1 RALDDLKRA
10 ADAGENTMYKVLE
23 CVKAGGTMG
32 EICDVFR
39 AVYGEYRE
47 PAII

>member
-1 RALDDLKRA
+1 MYPIVDAVRARVSL
-10 ADAGENTMYKVLE
+10 
-23 CVKAGGTMG
+23 G
-32 EICDVFR
+32 EICDVYR